1 MIFFEIYAIIFSV
14 SSATAFTVIY
24 ILPEWSMIIQMKYK
38 VNWDSGGV
46 FAVPDLAADCLKLA
60 TGKAVK
66 VLLYI
71 LKNKTSEIEP
81 GAFADIGVSAED
93 AEDAISYWQQVGL
106 LYTGEAAPAAAS
118 ESQEKTVRAAVPDDS
133 AAQKA
138 KDRAAKM
145 ISPEEI
151 AERIENSSE
160 IKFLFDSAESAFG
173 KILNYTEQRTLIWL
187 HDYYGI
193 APDLLLM
200 IMDFSKQINKPGIGY
215 VEKIAISWHEN
226 NITTHEQAAREIMAL
241 QSYFSAEGQ
250 VTARLEL
257 NRKLTPTE
265 KKFVHEWTDKGISID
280 LIIYAYEKTIDNIG
294 KVKFSYMNK
303 ILTDWHE
310 KGISTVQ
317 EAKSD
322 TKGSDINSKSDDKK
336 DSNNVHSYN
345 LDLLVEH
352 AMKNTPKI
360 KK

>member
-1 MIFFEIYAIIFSV
+1 
-14 SSATAFTVIY
+14 
-24 ILPEWSMIIQMKYK
+24 MKYK

-60 TGKAVK
+60 SGKAVK
-66 VLLYI
+66 ILLYI
-71 LKNKTSEIEP
+71 LKNKTSDIDLS
-81 GAFADIGVSAED
+81 AFADIGISAED

-106 LYTGEAAPAAAS
+106 LYTGENAPAVIEGS
-118 ESQEKTVRAAVPDDS
+118 TEKNVSTAVPEYS
-133 AAQKA
+133 AAQKE

-151 AERIENSSE
+151 AERIESSSE

-200 IMDFSKQINKPGIGY
+200 IMDFSKQINKASIGY
-215 VEKIAISWHEN
+215 VEKIAISWHDN
-226 NITTHEQAAREIMAL
+226 NITTHEQASREIMAL

-250 VTARLEL
+250 VAAKLEL

-265 KKFVHEWTDKGISID
+265 KKFVHGWTDNGVSID

-294 KVKFSYMNK
+294 KVKFSYMDK
-303 ILTDWHE
+303 IITDWRT

-322 TKGSDINSKSDDKK
+322 IKEPTVKNKSDGKK
-336 DSNNVHSYN
+336 ETENEHSYN

-352 AMKNTPKI
+352 AMNNTPEI

>member
-1 MIFFEIYAIIFSV
+1 
-14 SSATAFTVIY
+14 
-24 ILPEWSMIIQMKYK
+24 MKYK

-60 TGKAVK
+60 SGKAVK
-66 VLLYI
+66 ILLYI
-71 LKNKTSEIEP
+71 LKNKTSDIDLS
-81 GAFADIGVSAED
+81 AFADIGISAED

-106 LYTGEAAPAAAS
+106 LYTGETAPAVIEGS
-118 ESQEKTVRAAVPDDS
+118 TEKNVSTAVPEYS
-133 AAQKA
+133 AAQKE

-151 AERIENSSE
+151 AERIESSSE

-200 IMDFSKQINKPGIGY
+200 IMDFSKQINKASIGY
-215 VEKIAISWHEN
+215 VEKIAINWHDN
-226 NITTHEQAAREIMAL
+226 NITTHEQASREIMAL

-250 VTARLEL
+250 VAARLEL

-265 KKFVHEWTDKGISID
+265 KKFVHQWTDNDVSID

-294 KVKFSYMNK
+294 KVKFSYMDK
-303 ILTDWHE
+303 IITDWRT

-322 TKGSDINSKSDDKK
+322 VKEPTVKSKPADKK
-336 DSNNVHSYN
+336 ESENEHSYD
-345 LDLLVEH
+345 LDLLVAH
-352 AMKNTPKI
+352 AMNNTPEI